1 MARNA
6 MYINKKT
13 GPKSRV
19 EVRAGHEA
27 STHTAA
33 KVQIYFQ
40 ITNKTWKNYRFLQKL
55 AFRLAQGAR
64 HQEGGATV

>member
-27 STHTAA
+27 STHTDA
-33 KVQIYFQ
+33 KVQIYSQ
-40 ITNKTWKNYRFLQKL
+40 ITNKTRKKILNGRK
-55 AFRLAQGAR
+55 R
-64 HQEGGATV
+64 HHKSRRKGQR